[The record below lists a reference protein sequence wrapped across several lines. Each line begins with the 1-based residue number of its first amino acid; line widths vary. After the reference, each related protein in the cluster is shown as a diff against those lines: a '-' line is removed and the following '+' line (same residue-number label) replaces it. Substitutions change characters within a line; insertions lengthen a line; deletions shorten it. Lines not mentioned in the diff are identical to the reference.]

1 MVRKILYGVAT
12 LVAFLL
18 AYLVFNYFQFSKTQK
33 KLAFS
38 EGTRISTHLKD
49 DVNAVLTNV
58 ISQGRD
64 LKSLLEN
71 QELSATELDSIIIHR
86 SKQLNEILGITVAFE
101 PYAFSENKK
110 LYAPYYD
117 KNQDRILR
125 IGELYDYTDK
135 SLKTSS
141 WYTNVAEKGA
151 HWVEPY
157 YAQAAKTLVAD
168 YSLPFYYKSND
179 KNRKMRGV
187 VTMTISLKGFTEMIH
202 SLSLGKAGFGFVASS
217 KGILLAHPVNK
228 YIGRKSVNDLVDEN
242 TPEELEET
250 YQNLFQNKSGNTTF
264 SDPLKNQK
272 ALVFYETVPSAKWK
286 IVVLFYKN
294 DLIKNQLDQKRKIID
309 ISLAFSLLFIILLAI
324 FYARDY
330 LSSKE
335 IWYLSFFSTVIL
347 LANIVL
353 SGYLE
358 HTSKIIDAANESPPI
373 TDQTSLNTIINSQ
386 QLKAKNLKIPPKR
399 IVPTGIYID
408 RLQFEDSYDVNISG
422 TLWQKYDNEFA
433 NKVTLGFKFPQ
444 IAPFAESSLIEEAY
458 REQKKDYLLVG
469 YTFRTT
475 LRLNFD
481 YSDFPFDKR
490 NINLEIQPIN
500 PIENLLLTPD
510 LESYAYTIPSHK
522 SGVNSLIKLSGS
534 KILETYFSYSFFT
547 YDSNFGFE
555 NNEPFQD
562 APKLHFNINVREVL
576 ITAFVTYL
584 IPIFVT
590 LIMMFILIYATQRS
604 KKGRVDSGAIV
615 QGMTAFFF
623 VLIFSHIDLR
633 KNIQTADIIF
643 MEYFYFITYA
653 MIILTTYN
661 LINYSRI
668 KHRIFDYRENIIV
681 KATFL
686 PLFLLMVLIIM
697 LFKFY

>member
-1 MVRKILYGVAT
+1 MIRKILYAIAT
-12 LVAFLL
+12 LVTLLVVYL
-18 AYLVFNYFQFSKTQK
+18 AYNYFQFSASQK

-38 EGTRISTHLKD
+38 EGTRISSKLREN
-49 DVNAVLTNV
+49 VNDVLTTV
-58 ISQGRD
+58 MSEGQS
-64 LKSLLEN
+64 LKTVLEN
-71 QELSATELDSIIIHR
+71 QELSPTELDSIIIRR
-86 SKQLNEILGITVAFE
+86 SKKLDAILGITVAYE
-101 PYAFSENKK
+101 PYAFLQNKK

-117 KNQDRILR
+117 KNQDQILR
-125 IGELYDYTDK
+125 IGKLYDYTDK
-135 SLKTSS
+135 TLTTSS
-141 WYTNVAEKGA
+141 WYTGVPKKGA

-168 YSLPFYYKSND
+168 YSLPFYYTSGSENGKF
-179 KNRKMRGV
+179 RGV
-187 VTMTISLKGFTEMIH
+187 VTMTISLKGFTDMIH

-217 KGILLAHPVNK
+217 KGILLAHPVSEF
-228 YIGRKSVNDLVDEN
+228 IGRKSVNDLIDEN
-242 TPEELEET
+242 TPESLKET
-250 YQNLFQNKSGNTTF
+250 YNNLYQNESGNLTF
-264 SDPLKNQK
+264 NDPLKNQK
-272 ALVFYETVPSAKWK
+272 ALLFYETTPSANWK
-286 IVVLFYKN
+286 IAVLFYKN
-294 DLIKNQLDQKRKIID
+294 DLVKDPLNQKRKIVNV
-309 ISLAFSLLFIILLAI
+309 SLACSLLFIILLTI

-330 LSSKE
+330 LSNKE
-335 IWYLSFFSTVIL
+335 IWYLSFFTTVIL

-386 QLKAKNLKIPPKR
+386 QLKAKNLNLPENKI
-399 IVPTGIYID
+399 IPTGIYID

-444 IAPFAESSLIEEAY
+444 LAPFAESSLIEEAY
-458 REQKKDYLLVG
+458 REQKKDYLLIG
-469 YTFRTT
+469 YNFRTT

-500 PIENLLLTPD
+500 PIENLLFTPD
-510 LESYAYTIPSHK
+510 LESYTYTIPSQK
-522 SGVNSLIKLSGS
+522 SGVNSLIKLPGS

-547 YDSNFGFE
+547 YDTNFGFT

-643 MEYFYFITYA
+643 MEYFYFITYT